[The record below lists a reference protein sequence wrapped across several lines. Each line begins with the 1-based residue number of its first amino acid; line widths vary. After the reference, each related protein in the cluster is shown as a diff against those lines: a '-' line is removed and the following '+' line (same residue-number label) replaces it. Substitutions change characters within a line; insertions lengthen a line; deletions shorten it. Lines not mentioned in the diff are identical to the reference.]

1 MSTVKWKD
9 NLVTSGGDIRF
20 MKNTT
25 SELSSHKFQEL
36 HSHKT
41 TKSSSQIT
49 KKSNKSQNI
58 TISNTTAPNPPHG
71 KNPQTPKSEKSKK
84 SRKSKKSKDSE
95 IPHIN
100 LKESELL
107 ELEESEIKA
116 QINSPPD
123 YTGSSEPLSV
133 LASKMITREFSYKT
147 RVSLILP
154 ICIGCIPSR
163 NVFVELK
170 GLSKRSTK
178 V

>member
-20 MKNTT
+20 MKNTA
-25 SELSSHKFQEL
+25 SESSSKKIQEL

-41 TKSSSQIT
+41 AKSSSQTT
-49 KKSNKSQNI
+49 KKTMKSQNLEYLR
-58 TISNTTAPNPPHG
+58 TSNTSAPDTPRG
-71 KNPQTPKSEKSKK
+71 KNSQTPKSEKSKK

-95 IPHIN
+95 LPHIN

-123 YTGSSEPLSV
+123 YTRSPEPLSM
-133 LASKMITREFSYKT
+133 LASKMITKEFSCEK
-147 RVSLILP
+147 RVSQIWPL
-154 ICIGCIPSR
+154 CFGCIPSR
-163 NVFVELK
+163 NVFVELRE
-170 GLSKRSTK
+170 L
-178 V
+178 